1 MKLLVYK
8 KLFSLANEMDNIFSF
23 TSNMLGAT
31 HLKAKTLDASD
42 RFIMMK
48 VFFCMGLLFTLSSC
62 TYTYHFTY
70 TKKSGIE
77 QLLITKA
84 VDDALQGL
92 ALDTKGS
99 TVFVEV
105 ACLMRDEKSYIR
117 KALTHRLLE
126 NGISVT
132 EYRWEADYIVSVLV
146 RVAGTDGTESLFG
159 LPSFPT
165 PLANI
170 TTPSINVVSGI
181 VQKGRV
187 EMEVIVYSSKTGLK
201 EKIPSLT
208 GSSYFK
214 KYIILFIPLSKKDI
228 P

>member
-8 KLFSLANEMDNIFSF
+8 KLFSLANDMDSVFSF
-23 TSNMLGAT
+23 TSKMLAAT
-31 HLKAKTLDASD
+31 PLKAKTRDASD
-42 RFIMMK
+42 RFIMLK
-48 VFFCMGLLFTLSSC
+48 VFSCMALLFIFSSC

-70 TKKSGIE
+70 TKRSGIE

-99 TVFVEV
+99 TVYVEV

-117 KALTHRLLE
+117 KAITHRLLE

-165 PLANI
+165 PLANV
-170 TTPSINVVSGI
+170 TTPSVNVVSGI

-187 EMEVIVYSSKTGLK
+187 EMDVIVYSSKTGLK

-214 KYIILFIPLSKKDI
+214 KYIILFIPISKKDI